1 MKILGHTSSQ
11 HIVCVNMG
19 LKISPKFPLRFVLV
33 IPFLLQTSAAVGLVG
48 YFSFRNGQQA
58 VNDLAHQVMNKV
70 NSLVDQHLDSY
81 LSTPHKISQTN
92 ADAIDLKLLDTQDLK
107 TLGQFFWKQMQNFDV
122 GYILYG
128 SKTGEL
134 AAAGYFFNHDRVSI
148 NEVSSQQ
155 HQNGNL
161 YTYDADSQG
170 NRIQLADVDKNYAF
184 QKEGW
189 YEAAFE
195 AKKPVWSAIYQW
207 ETAPYPLSIAAS
219 RPVYDRNQNLIGA
232 IGVEQRLSQVSDFL
246 RQLKVSPSGKAFILE
261 RNGLLVAASSTEQPF
276 TVTNGKPQRLKAIDL
291 RDPLIRAASQQ
302 LVARHSD
309 LNQVRTSQQFEF
321 SLNGQRQFVQV
332 TPWRDRWGLDWLVVV
347 VVPEADFMG
356 QINANTRTT
365 ILLCLG
371 ALGVATVLGIYT
383 SRWIA
388 RPILQLSQASEALA
402 SHVADG
408 TKTGELTQPVEV
420 KGIGEL
426 ETLARSFNQMATQ
439 LRSSFEELEI
449 RVEERTLELKQA
461 KESADSAN
469 SAKSDF
475 LANMSHELRTP
486 LNGILGYAQI
496 LQRDKT
502 ATVKQKDGIN
512 IIYQCGSHLLT
523 LINDIL
529 DLSKIEARKLELSAK
544 DFSIDSFLTSIVEIC
559 RIRAEQKEIAFIYEA
574 LNQLPKAVF
583 ADEKRLRQVLINLLG
598 NAIKFTDRGKV
609 TFKVGVVAESP
620 RSAESSAE
628 VPKIRFQIEDTGVGM
643 TPEQIEKIFLPFEQ
657 VGDKQRM
664 AEGTGLGL
672 AISQQIVE
680 MMDSQ
685 LQVESAAGQ
694 GSKFWFDVELPQS
707 DQWSETGS
715 KSTHNIV
722 GYEGRRQTVLVV
734 DDRWENCSV
743 ILNLLAPLGFD
754 LIEAANGQ
762 AGLEQAIAQPPDL
775 ILTDLVMPVMTGFEM
790 AQQVRLLPNFQTVP
804 IIASSASVFNFDRQQ
819 SHDAGCND
827 FLPKPVQSEELFEQL
842 QRHLH
847 LTWIYE
853 EEVVAHPADPPIQ
866 ASTIPTS
873 EELADLYAA
882 ALIGDIKAIKQA
894 ALKLQLLDPTYQ
906 TFSEQILQLAD
917 EMDEEAILKQ
927 AQSYI

>member
-1 MKILGHTSSQ
+1 
-11 HIVCVNMG
+11 MG
-19 LKISPKFPLRFVLV
+19 FRLPQKFPLRFVLV
-33 IPFLLQTSAAVGLVG
+33 IPFLLQTSTAVGLVG

-58 VNDLAHQVMNKV
+58 VNDLAHQMMNKV
-70 NSLVDQHLDSY
+70 NNLVDQHLDSY
-81 LSTPHKISQTN
+81 LATPHKIAQTN
-92 ADAIDLKLLDTQDLK
+92 GDAIDLKLLDTQDSK
-107 TLGQFFWKQMQNFDV
+107 TLGQFFWKQMQSFDI

-128 SKTGEL
+128 SKTGEF
-134 AAAGYFFNHDRVSI
+134 AAAGYFFNNDRVSI
-148 NEVSSQQ
+148 NEVSPRQ
-155 HQNGNL
+155 HQNGDL

-170 NRIQLADVDKNYAF
+170 NRIKLADIAKDYAF

-189 YEAAFE
+189 YKAAFE

-246 RQLKVSPSGKAFILE
+246 RQLKISPSGKAFILE

-276 TVTNGKPQRLKAIDL
+276 TIVNDKPQRLSAIDVG
-291 RDPLIRAASQQ
+291 DPLIQAASQQ
-302 LVARHSD
+302 LVARLSD
-309 LNQVRTSQQFEF
+309 LNKVQDSQQFEF
-321 SLNGQRQFVQV
+321 LLDGQRQFVQV
-332 TPWRDRWGLDWLVVV
+332 SPWRDRWGLDWLVVV
-347 VVPEADFMG
+347 AVPEADFMG

-388 RPILQLSQASEALA
+388 RPILQLSQASEALD
-402 SHVADG
+402 SHVADS
-408 TKTGELTQPVEV
+408 TKTGLAQPVEV

-426 ETLARSFNQMATQ
+426 ETLAHSFNQMATQ

-449 RVEERTLELKQA
+449 RVEARTLELKQA

-502 ATVKQKDGIN
+502 ATVKQKDGIS
-512 IIYQCGSHLLT
+512 IIHQCGSHLLT

-559 RIRAEQKEIAFIYEA
+559 RIRAEQKEIAFTYEV

-609 TFKVGVVAESP
+609 TFKVGVVGESP
-620 RSAESSAE
+620 KSSEPSEAD

-643 TPEQIEKIFLPFEQ
+643 TPRQIEKIFLPFEQ

-664 AEGTGLGL
+664 TEGTGLGL

-680 MMDSQ
+680 LMGSQ
-685 LQVESAAGQ
+685 IQVESIAGQ
-694 GSKFWFDVELPQS
+694 GSRFWFDVELPES
-707 DQWSETGS
+707 DQWIETDGKAS
-715 KSTHNIV
+715 HNIV
-722 GYEGRRQTVLVV
+722 GYQGRRQTILVV
-734 DDRWENCSV
+734 DDRWENRSV

-762 AGLEQAIAQPPDL
+762 EGLNQAIAQPPDL

-790 AQQVRLLPNFQTVP
+790 AQQVRSLPNFQTVP

-819 SHDAGCND
+819 SQDSGCND

-842 QRHLH
+842 QRHLY

-853 EEVVAHPADPPIQ
+853 ETTVLKPVNPPIES
-866 ASTIPTS
+866 STIPTR
-873 EELADLYAA
+873 EELADLYGA
-882 ALIGDIKAIKQA
+882 ALIGDINAIKQA
-894 ALKLQLLDPTYQ
+894 ALKLQSLDPTYQ
-906 TFSEQILQLAD
+906 AFSEQILQLAD
-917 EMDEEAILKQ
+917 EMDEEAIFKRVQ
-927 AQSYI
+927 QFV